1 MKVASHYTQKDLQ
14 KAFVEIGFR
23 PGDIISLQLSLG
35 RLGMLE
41 GASCYEEIANIVID
55 TLLDLISGF
64 HDNNLIW
71 TGKIYLNKLDIT
83 DASIQN
89 KKIGY
94 MLQDY
99 FLFPH
104 FNVKNNLIFSLPK
117 QTRNKK
123 EQALD
128 YLKQINMVEFSDH
141 YPSELSGGQKAR
153 IACLR
158 AIVSNPD
165 ALLLDEPFSS
175 LDKKTMKSFQK
186 FLFDYVKKL
195 NIPCI
200 IVSHRLVKNLD
211 NSIEL
216 NITKFT

>member
-1 MKVASHYTQKDLQ
+1 
-14 KAFVEIGFR
+14 
-23 PGDIISLQLSLG
+23 
-35 RLGMLE
+35 MLE
-41 GASCYEEIANIVID
+41 VKDITFSFDKKEKKPLIKKLSFKVKKGEILFISGKSGLGKS

-83 DASIQN
+83 NASIQN
-89 KKIGY
+89 KRIGY

-123 EQALD
+123 EQVLN
-128 YLKQINMVEFSDH
+128 YLKQINMAEFSEH

-158 AIVSNPD
+158 AIISNPN

-186 FLFDYVKKL
+186 FLFDYVREL

-200 IVSHRLVKNLD
+200 IVSHRLIKNL
-211 NSIEL
+211 NNIIEL
-216 NITKFT
+216 NIAKFT

>member
-1 MKVASHYTQKDLQ
+1 
-14 KAFVEIGFR
+14 
-23 PGDIISLQLSLG
+23 
-35 RLGMLE
+35 MLE
-41 GASCYEEIANIVID
+41 IKDITFSFDKKEKKPLIKNLSFKVKKGEILFISGKSGLGKS

-71 TGKIYLNKLDIT
+71 TGKIYLNKHDIT
-83 DASIQN
+83 NASIQN

-117 QTRNKK
+117 KTRNKK

-200 IVSHRLVKNLD
+200 IVSHRLVENLN
-211 NSIEL
+211 NSMEL
-216 NITKFT
+216 NITKFA

>member
-1 MKVASHYTQKDLQ
+1 
-14 KAFVEIGFR
+14 
-23 PGDIISLQLSLG
+23 
-35 RLGMLE
+35 MLE
-41 GASCYEEIANIVID
+41 VKDITFSFDKKEKKPLIKNLSFKVKKGEILFISGKSGLGKS

-71 TGKIYLNKLDIT
+71 TGKIYLNKIDIT
-83 DASIQN
+83 NIPIQN

-123 EQALD
+123 EQVLN
-128 YLKQINMVEFSDH
+128 YLKQINMVEFSNH

-186 FLFDYVKKL
+186 FLFDFVKKL

-200 IVSHRLVKNLD
+200 IVSHRLVKNLN
-211 NSIEL
+211 NSSEL
-216 NITKFT
+216 NITKFAQK

>member
-1 MKVASHYTQKDLQ
+1 
-14 KAFVEIGFR
+14 
-23 PGDIISLQLSLG
+23 
-35 RLGMLE
+35 MLE
-41 GASCYEEIANIVID
+41 VKDITFSFDKKEKKPLIKNLSFKVKKGEILFISGKSGLGKS

-71 TGKIYLNKLDIT
+71 TGKIYLNNLDIT
-83 DASIQN
+83 NFSIQN

-94 MLQDY
+94 VLQDY

-186 FLFDYVKKL
+186 FLFNYVKKL
-195 NIPCI
+195 NIPCV
-200 IVSHRLVKNLD
+200 IVSHRLVENLN
-211 NSIEL
+211 NSMEL
-216 NITKFT
+216 NITKFA

>member
-1 MKVASHYTQKDLQ
+1 
-14 KAFVEIGFR
+14 
-23 PGDIISLQLSLG
+23 
-35 RLGMLE
+35 MLE
-41 GASCYEEIANIVID
+41 VKDITFSFDKKEKKPLIKNLSFKVKKGEILFISGRSGLGKS

-71 TGKIYLNKLDIT
+71 TGKIYLNKHDIT
-83 DASIQN
+83 NASIQN

-186 FLFDYVKKL
+186 FLFNYVKKL
-195 NIPCI
+195 NIPCV
-200 IVSHRLVKNLD
+200 IVSHRLVENLN
-211 NSIEL
+211 NSMEL
-216 NITKFT
+216 NITKFA

>member
-1 MKVASHYTQKDLQ
+1 
-14 KAFVEIGFR
+14 
-23 PGDIISLQLSLG
+23 
-35 RLGMLE
+35 MLE
-41 GASCYEEIANIVID
+41 IKDITFSFDKKEKKPLIKNLSFKVKKGEILFISGKSGLGKS

-71 TGKIYLNKLDIT
+71 TGKIYLNKLNIT
-83 DASIQN
+83 NASIQN

-158 AIVSNPD
+158 AIISNPN

-186 FLFDYVKKL
+186 FLFNYVKKL
-195 NIPCI
+195 NIPCV
-200 IVSHRLVKNLD
+200 IVSHRLVENLN
-211 NSIEL
+211 NSMEL
-216 NITKFT
+216 NITKFA

>member
-1 MKVASHYTQKDLQ
+1 MIKKKKKPLIKNLSFTVK
-14 KAFVEIGFR
+14 KGEILF
-23 PGDIISLQLSLG
+23 ISGKSGLG
-35 RLGMLE
+35 K
-41 GASCYEEIANIVID
+41 S

-71 TGKIYLNKLDIT
+71 TGKIYLNKHDIT
-83 DASIQN
+83 NASIQN

-186 FLFDYVKKL
+186 FLFNYVKKL

-200 IVSHRLVKNLD
+200 IVSHRLVENLN
-211 NSIEL
+211 NSMEL
-216 NITKFT
+216 NITKFA

>member
-1 MKVASHYTQKDLQ
+1 
-14 KAFVEIGFR
+14 
-23 PGDIISLQLSLG
+23 
-35 RLGMLE
+35 MLE
-41 GASCYEEIANIVID
+41 VKDITFSFDKKVKKPLIKNLSFKVKKGEILFISGKSGLGKS

-71 TGKIYLNKLDIT
+71 TGKIYLNKIDIT
-83 DASIQN
+83 NISIQN
-89 KKIGY
+89 KRIGY

-123 EQALD
+123 EQVLN
-128 YLKQINMVEFSDH
+128 YLKQINMVEFSNH

-158 AIVSNPD
+158 AIISNPN

-175 LDKKTMKSFQK
+175 LDKKTMKSFQN
-186 FLFDYVKKL
+186 FLFDCVKKL
-195 NIPCI
+195 NIPCV
-200 IVSHRLVKNLD
+200 IVSHRLIKNLH
-211 NSIEL
+211 NSFEL
-216 NITKFT
+216 NIAKFT

>member
-1 MKVASHYTQKDLQ
+1 
-14 KAFVEIGFR
+14 
-23 PGDIISLQLSLG
+23 
-35 RLGMLE
+35 MLE
-41 GASCYEEIANIVID
+41 IKDITFSFDKKEKKPLIKNLSFKVKKGEILFISGKSGLGKS

-83 DASIQN
+83 NTSIQN
-89 KKIGY
+89 KRIGY

-117 QTRNKK
+117 QTKNKK
-123 EQALD
+123 EQVMN
-128 YLKQINMVEFSDH
+128 YLKQINMVEFSNH

-158 AIVSNPD
+158 AIISNPN

-186 FLFDYVKKL
+186 FLFDFVKKL

-200 IVSHRLVKNLD
+200 IVSHRLVKNLN
-211 NSIEL
+211 NSSEL
-216 NITKFT
+216 NITKFAQN

>member
-1 MKVASHYTQKDLQ
+1 
-14 KAFVEIGFR
+14 
-23 PGDIISLQLSLG
+23 
-35 RLGMLE
+35 MLE
-41 GASCYEEIANIVID
+41 IKDITFSFDKKEKKPLIKNLSFKVKKGEILFISGKSGLGKS

-71 TGKIYLNKLDIT
+71 TGKIYLNKLNIT
-83 DASIQN
+83 NASIQN

-200 IVSHRLVKNLD
+200 IVSHRLVENLN
-211 NSIEL
+211 NSMEL
-216 NITKFT
+216 NITKFA

>member
-1 MKVASHYTQKDLQ
+1 
-14 KAFVEIGFR
+14 
-23 PGDIISLQLSLG
+23 
-35 RLGMLE
+35 MLE
-41 GASCYEEIANIVID
+41 VKDITFSFDKKEKKPLIKNLSFKVKKGEILFISGKSGLGKS

-71 TGKIYLNKLDIT
+71 TGKIYLDKLDIT

-123 EQALD
+123 EQVQN

-141 YPSELSGGQKAR
+141 YPSQLSGGQKAR

-158 AIVSNPD
+158 AIISNPN

-175 LDKKTMKSFQK
+175 LDKKTMESFQN
-186 FLFDYVKKL
+186 FLFDCVKKL

-200 IVSHRLVKNLD
+200 IVSHRIVKNLK
-211 NSIEL
+211 NSFEI
-216 NITKFT
+216 NIANSHKK

>member
-1 MKVASHYTQKDLQ
+1 
-14 KAFVEIGFR
+14 
-23 PGDIISLQLSLG
+23 
-35 RLGMLE
+35 MLE
-41 GASCYEEIANIVID
+41 IKDITFSFDKKEKKPLIKNLSFKVKKGEILFISGKSGLGKS

-71 TGKIYLNKLDIT
+71 TGKIYLNKHDIT
-83 DASIQN
+83 NASIQN

-117 QTRNKK
+117 KTRNKK

-128 YLKQINMVEFSDH
+128 YLKQINMIEFSDH

-200 IVSHRLVKNLD
+200 IVSHRLVENLN
-211 NSIEL
+211 NSMEL
-216 NITKFT
+216 NITKFA

>member
-1 MKVASHYTQKDLQ
+1 
-14 KAFVEIGFR
+14 
-23 PGDIISLQLSLG
+23 
-35 RLGMLE
+35 MLE
-41 GASCYEEIANIVID
+41 VKDITFSFDKKEKKPLIKNLSFKVKKGEILFISGKSGLGKS

-200 IVSHRLVKNLD
+200 IVSHRLVENLN
-211 NSIEL
+211 NSMEL
-216 NITKFT
+216 NITKFA

>member
-1 MKVASHYTQKDLQ
+1 
-14 KAFVEIGFR
+14 
-23 PGDIISLQLSLG
+23 
-35 RLGMLE
+35 MLE
-41 GASCYEEIANIVID
+41 VKDITFSFDKKEKKPLIKNLSFTVKKGEILFISGKSGLGKS

-83 DASIQN
+83 NTSIQN
-89 KKIGY
+89 KRIGY

-117 QTRNKK
+117 QTKNKK
-123 EQALD
+123 EQVMN
-128 YLKQINMVEFSDH
+128 YLEQINMVEFSNH

-158 AIVSNPD
+158 AIISNPN

-186 FLFDYVKKL
+186 FLFDFVKKL
-195 NIPCI
+195 NIPCV
-200 IVSHRLVKNLD
+200 IVSHRLVKNLN
-211 NSIEL
+211 NSMEL
-216 NITKFT
+216 NITKFS

>member
-1 MKVASHYTQKDLQ
+1 
-14 KAFVEIGFR
+14 
-23 PGDIISLQLSLG
+23 
-35 RLGMLE
+35 MLE
-41 GASCYEEIANIVID
+41 IKDITFSFDKKEKKPLIKNLSFKVKKGEILFISGKSGLGKS

-64 HDNNLIW
+64 HDDNLIW
-71 TGKIYLNKLDIT
+71 TGKIYLNKHDIT
-83 DASIQN
+83 NSSIQN

-195 NIPCI
+195 NIPCV
-200 IVSHRLVKNLD
+200 IVSHRLVKNLN
-211 NSIEL
+211 NSMEL
-216 NITKFT
+216 NITTFK

>member
-1 MKVASHYTQKDLQ
+1 
-14 KAFVEIGFR
+14 
-23 PGDIISLQLSLG
+23 
-35 RLGMLE
+35 MLE
-41 GASCYEEIANIVID
+41 IKDITFSFDKKEKKPLIKNLSFKVKKGEILFISGRSGLGKS

-83 DASIQN
+83 NASIQN

-141 YPSELSGGQKAR
+141 YPYELSGGQKAR

-175 LDKKTMKSFQK
+175 LDKKTIKSFQK
-186 FLFDYVKKL
+186 FLFEYVKKL
-195 NIPCI
+195 NIPCV
-200 IVSHRLVKNLD
+200 IVSHRLIENLN
-211 NSIEL
+211 NSMEL
-216 NITKFT
+216 NITKFA

>member
-1 MKVASHYTQKDLQ
+1 
-14 KAFVEIGFR
+14 
-23 PGDIISLQLSLG
+23 
-35 RLGMLE
+35 MLE
-41 GASCYEEIANIVID
+41 IKDITFSFDKKEKKPLVKNLSFKVKKGEILFISGKSGLGKS

-71 TGKIYLNKLDIT
+71 TGKIYLNKIDIT
-83 DASIQN
+83 NISIQN
-89 KKIGY
+89 KRIGY

-117 QTRNKK
+117 HTRNKK
-123 EQALD
+123 EQVLN
-128 YLKQINMVEFSDH
+128 YLKQINMAEFSEH

-195 NIPCI
+195 NIPCV
-200 IVSHRLVKNLD
+200 IVSHRLVKNLN
-211 NSIEL
+211 NSMEL
-216 NITKFT
+216 NITKFAYK

>member
-1 MKVASHYTQKDLQ
+1 
-14 KAFVEIGFR
+14 
-23 PGDIISLQLSLG
+23 
-35 RLGMLE
+35 MLE
-41 GASCYEEIANIVID
+41 VKDITFSFDKKEKKPLIKNLSFKVKKGEILFISGKSGLGKS

-83 DASIQN
+83 NASIQN

-158 AIVSNPD
+158 AIISNPD

-200 IVSHRLVKNLD
+200 IVSHRLVENLN
-211 NSIEL
+211 NSMEL
-216 NITKFT
+216 NITKFA

>member
-1 MKVASHYTQKDLQ
+1 
-14 KAFVEIGFR
+14 
-23 PGDIISLQLSLG
+23 
-35 RLGMLE
+35 MLE
-41 GASCYEEIANIVID
+41 IKDITFSFDKKEKKPLIKNLSFKVKKGEILFISGKSGLGKS

-71 TGKIYLNKLDIT
+71 TGKIYLNKLEIT
-83 DASIQN
+83 NASIQN

-104 FNVKNNLIFSLPK
+104 LNVKNNLIFSLPK
-117 QTRNKK
+117 KTRNKK

-200 IVSHRLVKNLD
+200 IVSHRLVKNLN
-211 NSIEL
+211 NSSEL
-216 NITKFT
+216 NITKFVQK

>member
-1 MKVASHYTQKDLQ
+1 
-14 KAFVEIGFR
+14 
-23 PGDIISLQLSLG
+23 
-35 RLGMLE
+35 MLE
-41 GASCYEEIANIVID
+41 VKDITFSFDKKEKKPLIKNLSFKVKKGETLFISGKSGLGKS

-83 DASIQN
+83 NASIQN
-89 KKIGY
+89 KRIGY

-165 ALLLDEPFSS
+165 VLLLDEPFSS
-175 LDKKTMKSFQK
+175 LDKKTMKSFQE
-186 FLFDYVKKL
+186 FLFDFVKKL
-195 NIPCI
+195 NIPCV
-200 IVSHRLVKNLD
+200 IVSHRLVKNLT

-216 NITKFT
+216 DITKFT

>member
-1 MKVASHYTQKDLQ
+1 
-14 KAFVEIGFR
+14 
-23 PGDIISLQLSLG
+23 
-35 RLGMLE
+35 MLE
-41 GASCYEEIANIVID
+41 VKDITFSFDKKEKKPLIKNLSFTVKKGEILFISGKSGLGKS

-83 DASIQN
+83 NTSIQN
-89 KKIGY
+89 KRIGY

-158 AIVSNPD
+158 AIISNPN

-186 FLFDYVKKL
+186 FLFDFVKKN
-195 NIPCI
+195 NIPCV
-200 IVSHRLVKNLD
+200 IVSHRLVKNLS
-211 NSIEL
+211 NSMEL
-216 NITKFT
+216 NITKFI

>member
-1 MKVASHYTQKDLQ
+1 
-14 KAFVEIGFR
+14 
-23 PGDIISLQLSLG
+23 
-35 RLGMLE
+35 MLE
-41 GASCYEEIANIVID
+41 IKDITFSFDKKEKKPLIKNLSFKVKKGEILFISGKSGLGKS

-71 TGKIYLNKLDIT
+71 SGKIYLNKLDIT
-83 DASIQN
+83 NTSIQN
-89 KKIGY
+89 KRIGY

-117 QTRNKK
+117 QTKNKK
-123 EQALD
+123 EQVMN
-128 YLKQINMVEFSDH
+128 YLEQINMVEFSNH

-158 AIVSNPD
+158 AIISNPN

-175 LDKKTMKSFQK
+175 LDKKTMKSFQH

-195 NIPCI
+195 NIPCV
-200 IVSHRLVKNLD
+200 IVSHRLIKNLN
-211 NSIEL
+211 NSFEI
-216 NITKFT
+216 NISKFT

>member
-1 MKVASHYTQKDLQ
+1 
-14 KAFVEIGFR
+14 
-23 PGDIISLQLSLG
+23 
-35 RLGMLE
+35 MLE
-41 GASCYEEIANIVID
+41 VKDITFSFDKKEKKPLIKNLSFKVKKGEILFISGKSGLGKS

-83 DASIQN
+83 NVSIQN

-158 AIVSNPD
+158 AIISNPD

-195 NIPCI
+195 NIPCV
-200 IVSHRLVKNLD
+200 IVSHRLVKNLN
-211 NSIEL
+211 NSMEL
-216 NITKFT
+216 DITKFT

>member
-1 MKVASHYTQKDLQ
+1 
-14 KAFVEIGFR
+14 
-23 PGDIISLQLSLG
+23 
-35 RLGMLE
+35 MLE
-41 GASCYEEIANIVID
+41 VKDITFSFDKKEKKPLIKNLNFKVKKGEILFISGKSGLGKS

-64 HDNNLIW
+64 HDNDLIW

-83 DASIQN
+83 NASIQN

-117 QTRNKK
+117 ETKNKK
-123 EQALD
+123 EQVL
-128 YLKQINMVEFSDH
+128 YFLKEIDMVEFSNH

-158 AIVSNPD
+158 AVISNPE

-175 LDKKTMKSFQK
+175 LDKTTIKSFQK
-186 FLFDYVKKL
+186 FLFDYIKEL

-200 IVSHRLVKNLD
+200 IVSHRLIKNL
-211 NSIEL
+211 NNFIEL

>member
-1 MKVASHYTQKDLQ
+1 
-14 KAFVEIGFR
+14 
-23 PGDIISLQLSLG
+23 
-35 RLGMLE
+35 MLE
-41 GASCYEEIANIVID
+41 IKDITFSFDKKEKKPLIKNLSFKVKKGEILFISGKSGLGKS

-71 TGKIYLNKLDIT
+71 TGKIYLNKLNIT
-83 DASIQN
+83 NASIQN

-186 FLFDYVKKL
+186 FLFNYVKKL
-195 NIPCI
+195 NIPCV
-200 IVSHRLVKNLD
+200 IVSHRLVKNLN
-211 NSIEL
+211 NSMEL

>member
-1 MKVASHYTQKDLQ
+1 
-14 KAFVEIGFR
+14 
-23 PGDIISLQLSLG
+23 
-35 RLGMLE
+35 MLE
-41 GASCYEEIANIVID
+41 IKDITFSFDKKEKKPLIKNLSFKVKKGEILFISGKSGLGKS

-64 HDNNLIW
+64 HDDNLIW
-71 TGKIYLNKLDIT
+71 TGKIYLNKINIT
-83 DASIQN
+83 NASIRN

-117 QTRNKK
+117 KTRNKK

-158 AIVSNPD
+158 AIISNPD

-195 NIPCI
+195 NIPCV
-200 IVSHRLVKNLD
+200 IVSHRLVKNLN
-211 NSIEL
+211 NSSEL
-216 NITKFT
+216 NITTFK

>member
-1 MKVASHYTQKDLQ
+1 
-14 KAFVEIGFR
+14 
-23 PGDIISLQLSLG
+23 
-35 RLGMLE
+35 MLE
-41 GASCYEEIANIVID
+41 VKDITFSFDKKEKKPLIKNLSFTVKKGEILFISGKSGLGKS

-83 DASIQN
+83 NVSIQN

-200 IVSHRLVKNLD
+200 IVSHRLVENLN
-211 NSIEL
+211 NSMEL
-216 NITKFT
+216 NITKFA

>member
-1 MKVASHYTQKDLQ
+1 
-14 KAFVEIGFR
+14 
-23 PGDIISLQLSLG
+23 
-35 RLGMLE
+35 MLE
-41 GASCYEEIANIVID
+41 VKDITFSFDKKEKKPLIKNLSFKVKKGEILFISGKSGLGKS

-71 TGKIYLNKLDIT
+71 TGKIYLNKLEIT
-83 DASIQN
+83 YTSIQN

-200 IVSHRLVKNLD
+200 IVSHRLVKNL
-211 NSIEL
+211 NNFIEL

>member
-1 MKVASHYTQKDLQ
+1 
-14 KAFVEIGFR
+14 
-23 PGDIISLQLSLG
+23 
-35 RLGMLE
+35 MLE
-41 GASCYEEIANIVID
+41 IKDITFSFDKKEKKPLIKNLSFKVKKGEILFISGKSGLGKS

-83 DASIQN
+83 NTSIQN

-200 IVSHRLVKNLD
+200 IVSHRLVENLN
-211 NSIEL
+211 NSMEL
-216 NITKFT
+216 NITKFA

>member
-1 MKVASHYTQKDLQ
+1 
-14 KAFVEIGFR
+14 
-23 PGDIISLQLSLG
+23 
-35 RLGMLE
+35 MLE
-41 GASCYEEIANIVID
+41 VKDITFSFDKKEKKPLIKNLSFTVKKGEILFISGKSGLGKS

-71 TGKIYLNKLDIT
+71 TGKIYLNKIDIT
-83 DASIQN
+83 NIPIQN

-158 AIVSNPD
+158 AILSNPD

>member
-1 MKVASHYTQKDLQ
+1 
-14 KAFVEIGFR
+14 
-23 PGDIISLQLSLG
+23 
-35 RLGMLE
+35 MLE
-41 GASCYEEIANIVID
+41 VKDITFSFDKKEKKPLIKNLSFKVKKGEILFISGKSGLGKS

-71 TGKIYLNKLDIT
+71 TGKIYLNKIDIT
-83 DASIQN
+83 NISIQN
-89 KKIGY
+89 KRIGY

-123 EQALD
+123 EQVLN
-128 YLKQINMVEFSDH
+128 YLKQINMVEFSNH

-158 AIVSNPD
+158 AIISNPN

-175 LDKKTMKSFQK
+175 LDKKTMKSFKK
-186 FLFDYVKKL
+186 FLFDFVKKL

-200 IVSHRLVKNLD
+200 IVSHRLVKNLN
-211 NSIEL
+211 NSSEL
-216 NITKFT
+216 NIIKFAQN

>member
-1 MKVASHYTQKDLQ
+1 
-14 KAFVEIGFR
+14 
-23 PGDIISLQLSLG
+23 
-35 RLGMLE
+35 MLE
-41 GASCYEEIANIVID
+41 VKDITFSFDKKEKKPLIKNLSFKVKKGEILFISGKSGLGKS

-71 TGKIYLNKLDIT
+71 KGKIYLNKLDIT
-83 DASIQN
+83 NASIQH

-104 FNVKNNLIFSLPK
+104 FNVKNNLIFSLPRETK
-117 QTRNKK
+117 NKK
-123 EQALD
+123 EKVIHFLNEID
-128 YLKQINMVEFSDH
+128 MTEFLNH

-158 AIVSNPD
+158 AVISNPD

-186 FLFDYVKKL
+186 FLFDYIRKL
-195 NIPCI
+195 NIPCV
-200 IVSHRLVKNLD
+200 IVSHRLIKNL
-211 NSIEL
+211 NNYIEL
-216 NITKFT
+216 NITKFI

>member
-1 MKVASHYTQKDLQ
+1 
-14 KAFVEIGFR
+14 
-23 PGDIISLQLSLG
+23 
-35 RLGMLE
+35 MLE
-41 GASCYEEIANIVID
+41 VKDITFSFDKKEKKPLIKNLSFKVKKGEILFISGKSGLGKS

-83 DASIQN
+83 NTSIQN
-89 KKIGY
+89 KRIGY

-123 EQALD
+123 EQVMN
-128 YLKQINMVEFSDH
+128 YLEQINMVEFSNH

-158 AIVSNPD
+158 AIISNPN

-175 LDKKTMKSFQK
+175 LDKKTMTSFQE
-186 FLFDYVKKL
+186 FLFDFVKKL
-195 NIPCI
+195 NIPCV
-200 IVSHRLVKNLD
+200 IVSHRLVKNLN
-211 NSIEL
+211 NSLEL
-216 NITKFT
+216 NITKFA

>member
-1 MKVASHYTQKDLQ
+1 
-14 KAFVEIGFR
+14 
-23 PGDIISLQLSLG
+23 
-35 RLGMLE
+35 MLE
-41 GASCYEEIANIVID
+41 IKDITFSFDKKEKKPLIKNLSFKVKKGEILFISGKSGLGKS

-71 TGKIYLNKLDIT
+71 TGKMYLNKLDIT
-83 DASIQN
+83 NVSIQN

-158 AIVSNPD
+158 AMVSNPD

-186 FLFDYVKKL
+186 FLFNYVKKL

-200 IVSHRLVKNLD
+200 IVSHRLVENLN
-211 NSIEL
+211 NSMEL
-216 NITKFT
+216 NITKFA

>member
-1 MKVASHYTQKDLQ
+1 
-14 KAFVEIGFR
+14 
-23 PGDIISLQLSLG
+23 
-35 RLGMLE
+35 MLE
-41 GASCYEEIANIVID
+41 IKDITFSFDKKEKKPLIKNLSFKVKKGEILFISGKSGLGKS

-71 TGKIYLNKLDIT
+71 TGKIYLNKHDIT
-83 DASIQN
+83 NASIQN

-200 IVSHRLVKNLD
+200 IVSHRLVENLN
-211 NSIEL
+211 NSMEL
-216 NITKFT
+216 NITKFA

>member
-1 MKVASHYTQKDLQ
+1 
-14 KAFVEIGFR
+14 
-23 PGDIISLQLSLG
+23 
-35 RLGMLE
+35 MLE
-41 GASCYEEIANIVID
+41 IKDITFSFDKKEKKPLIKNLSFKVKKGEILFVSGKSGLGKS

-64 HDNNLIW
+64 HENNLIW
-71 TGKIYLNKLDIT
+71 TGKIYLNNLDIT
-83 DASIQN
+83 NASIQN

-117 QTRNKK
+117 ETKNKK
-123 EQALD
+123 EDVLN
-128 YLKQINMVEFSDH
+128 YLKKIDMIEYSNH

-158 AIVSNPD
+158 AIISNPD

-175 LDKKTMKSFQK
+175 LDKTTLKSFQK
-186 FLFDYVKKL
+186 FLFDYIIKL

-200 IVSHRLVKNLD
+200 IVSHRLVKNL
-211 NSIEL
+211 NNFMEL
-216 NITKFT
+216 NIAKFN

>member
-1 MKVASHYTQKDLQ
+1 
-14 KAFVEIGFR
+14 
-23 PGDIISLQLSLG
+23 
-35 RLGMLE
+35 MLE
-41 GASCYEEIANIVID
+41 IKDITFSFDKKEKKPLIKNLSFKVKKGEILFISGKSGLGKS

-83 DASIQN
+83 NTSIQN
-89 KKIGY
+89 KRIGY

-104 FNVKNNLIFSLPK
+104 FNVKNNLIFSLPQ

-123 EQALD
+123 EQVMN
-128 YLKQINMVEFSDH
+128 YLEQINMVEFSNH

-158 AIVSNPD
+158 AIISNPN

-186 FLFDYVKKL
+186 FLFDYVRKL
-195 NIPCI
+195 NIPCV
-200 IVSHRLVKNLD
+200 IVSHRLIENLN
-211 NSIEL
+211 NSMEL
-216 NITKFT
+216 NITKFA

>member
-1 MKVASHYTQKDLQ
+1 
-14 KAFVEIGFR
+14 
-23 PGDIISLQLSLG
+23 
-35 RLGMLE
+35 MLE
-41 GASCYEEIANIVID
+41 VKDITFSFDKKEKKPLIKNLNFKVKKGEILFISGKSGLGKS

-71 TGKIYLNKLDIT
+71 TGKIYLNKHDIT
-83 DASIQN
+83 NASIQN

-128 YLKQINMVEFSDH
+128 YLEQINMVEFSNH

-158 AIVSNPD
+158 AIISNPN

-186 FLFDYVKKL
+186 FLFDYVKNL
-195 NIPCI
+195 NIPCV
-200 IVSHRLVKNLD
+200 IVSHRLVKNLN

-216 NITKFT
+216 DITKFT

>member
-1 MKVASHYTQKDLQ
+1 
-14 KAFVEIGFR
+14 
-23 PGDIISLQLSLG
+23 
-35 RLGMLE
+35 MLE
-41 GASCYEEIANIVID
+41 VKDITFSFDKKEKKPLIKNLSFKVKKGEILFISGKSGLGKS

-71 TGKIYLNKLDIT
+71 TGKIYLNKIDIT
-83 DASIQN
+83 NISIQN
-89 KKIGY
+89 KRIGY

-186 FLFDYVKKL
+186 FLFDFIKKL
-195 NIPCI
+195 NIPCV
-200 IVSHRLVKNLD
+200 IVSHRLVKNLN
-211 NSIEL
+211 NSMEL
-216 NITKFT
+216 NITKFAYK

>member
-1 MKVASHYTQKDLQ
+1 
-14 KAFVEIGFR
+14 
-23 PGDIISLQLSLG
+23 
-35 RLGMLE
+35 MLE
-41 GASCYEEIANIVID
+41 IKDITFSFDKKEKKPLIKNLSFKVKKGEILFISGKSGLGKS

-71 TGKIYLNKLDIT
+71 TGKIYLNKHDIT
-83 DASIQN
+83 NASIQN

-117 QTRNKK
+117 KTRNKK

-128 YLKQINMVEFSDH
+128 YLKKINMVEFSDH

-195 NIPCI
+195 NIPCV
-200 IVSHRLVKNLD
+200 IVSHRLVENLN
-211 NSIEL
+211 NSMEL
-216 NITKFT
+216 NITKFA